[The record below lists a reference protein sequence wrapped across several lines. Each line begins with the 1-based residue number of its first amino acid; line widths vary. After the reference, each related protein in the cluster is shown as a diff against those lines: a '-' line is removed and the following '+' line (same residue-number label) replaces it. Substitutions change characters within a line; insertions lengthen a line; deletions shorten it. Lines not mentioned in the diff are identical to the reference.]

1 MMVLSLILMFGGV
14 LFYIFALNISIV
26 SFRKLVDY
34 QFQNFHDLWEKD
46 GRPVGG
52 KMTRSQ
58 LSFFGS
64 DLSTTIC
71 GFEWAIK
78 RPEWLEARSEADGF
92 RRKMIHWFFISLIG
106 FFSFAGGML
115 IFGTTLRSMG

>member
-1 MMVLSLILMFGGV
+1 MMILSLILMFGGV

-34 QFQNFHDLWEKD
+34 QFQNYRDLWEKD
-46 GRPVGG
+46 GRPIGG
-52 KMTRSQ
+52 KITRNQ

-64 DLSTTIC
+64 DLSTTMC
-71 GFEWAIK
+71 GFDWALK
-78 RPEWLEARSEADGF
+78 RPEWLQAGSEADEF
-92 RRKMIHWFFISLIG
+92 RRKMIRWFFISFIG

-115 IFGTTLRSMG
+115 TFGITLKSMG